1 MKYSDQTTKHLNV
14 KPAVS
19 ETSSPALN
27 YFRLMILTLSL
38 LLFIWKILRTII
50 YQPNTDIPVNSVRK
64 LSPQKRINLFT
75 LFLFSESEWKISVR
89 GGDWSLQWWCT
100 KLPPSACRQ
109 LLRQQYLPEQRH
121 SSLPQIFHPA
131 FSSVFSGRH

>member
-1 MKYSDQTTKHLNV
+1 MNISENFSVPASGPASIGSSGHQKRRRHEVESCVLHSSMKYSDQTTKHLNV

-27 YFRLMILTLSL
+27 YFRLMILTSS

-50 YQPNTDIPVNSVRK
+50 CQPNTDIPGNSVRK

-89 GGDWSLQWWCT
+89 GGDWSLQW
-100 KLPPSACRQ
+100 
-109 LLRQQYLPEQRH
+109 
-121 SSLPQIFHPA
+121 
-131 FSSVFSGRH
+131 